1 MLQAPLPVPPTPPPT
16 PDVIV
21 SAVGGGPNI
30 LEAIAI
36 CVMAV
41 SFAFVAYK
49 MLVPLAR
56 AFAARIEGRGANPA
70 LEQRVNELQLQL
82 ADADMLQHRVAELEE
97 RLDFAE
103 RLLSQ
108 RDEAPRLPEG
118 RRP

>member
-1 MLQAPLPVPPTPPPT
+1 MLQTPLPAPPSPEA
-16 PDVIV
+16 IV
-21 SAVGGGPNI
+21 LSTGGGGPNI
-30 LEAIAI
+30 LEAISI

-49 MLVPLAR
+49 MLVPRAR

-82 ADADMLQHRVAELEE
+82 ADADMLQNRVAELEE

-103 RLLSQ
+103 RLLAQ
-108 RDEAPRLPEG
+108 KRQEPEE
-118 RRP
+118 RR